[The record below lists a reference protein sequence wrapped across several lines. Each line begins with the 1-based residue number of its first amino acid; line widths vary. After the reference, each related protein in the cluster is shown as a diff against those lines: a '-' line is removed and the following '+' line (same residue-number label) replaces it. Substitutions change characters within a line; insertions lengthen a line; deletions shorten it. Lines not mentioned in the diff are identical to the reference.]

1 MTAHL
6 RDIGGRSCTPARFSG
21 VPRHTSYE
29 QWGFGVLAHLGDAV
43 AFDADH
49 QAVLVVG
56 TTPAANRNC
65 SRRR

>member
-1 MTAHL
+1 M
-6 RDIGGRSCTPARFSG
+6 
-21 VPRHTSYE
+21 
-29 QWGFGVLAHLGDAV
+29 GFGVLAHLGDAV

>member
-1 MTAHL
+1 MIATLVHAGALLRRPEAHL
-6 RDIGGRSCTPARFSG
+6 VRVMAD
-21 VPRHTSYE
+21 
-29 QWGFGVLAHLGDAV
+29 GVLAHLGDAV

-56 TTPAANRNC
+56 TSPAANRNF